1 MRKVFATF
9 VGASLVSILAACGGP
24 AGPTVPETPEGAA
37 FTFRTS
43 LMETIAW
50 KMTQVGG
57 MVDGDIP
64 GDDQAF
70 RKHATDV
77 AALAGMV
84 PDGFI
89 PNSAIEGSAAL
100 PEIWTNNADFQ
111 AKAADFKTAADA
123 LAAAAQ
129 QGGFESAKGMVQS
142 VRQTCGGCHRG
153 YRRRAAA
160 EE

>member
-1 MRKVFATF
+1 MRKVFASL
-9 VGASLVSILAACGGP
+9 VGVSLVSVLAGCGGG
-24 AGPTVPETPEGAA
+24 AGPTVPDTPEGAA

-57 MVDGDIP
+57 MADGEIPVDEE
-64 GDDQAF
+64 AF
-70 RKHATDV
+70 RKHTSDV

-100 PEIWTNNADFQ
+100 PDIWTNMADFQ
-111 AKAADFKTAADA
+111 AKAADFQSAAQA
-123 LAAAAQ
+123 LATTAQ
-129 QGGFESAKGMVQS
+129 QNGFEAAKGMVQA
-142 VRQTCGGCHRG
+142 VRQTCGGCHRP
-153 YRRRAAA
+153 YRQRAAA
-160 EE
+160 E

>member
-1 MRKVFATF
+1 MRKVFASL
-9 VGASLVSILAACGGP
+9 VGVSLVSVLAGCGGG
-24 AGPTVPETPEGAA
+24 AGPTVPDTPEGAA

-57 MVDGDIP
+57 MADGEIPVDEE
-64 GDDQAF
+64 AF
-70 RKHATDV
+70 RKHTSDV

-100 PEIWTNNADFQ
+100 PDIWTNMADFQ
-111 AKAADFKTAADA
+111 AKAADFQNAAQA
-123 LAAAAQ
+123 LATTAQ
-129 QGGFESAKGMVQS
+129 QSGFEAAKGMVQA
-142 VRQTCGGCHRG
+142 VRQTCGGCHRP
-153 YRRRAAA
+153 YRQRAAA
-160 EE
+160 E